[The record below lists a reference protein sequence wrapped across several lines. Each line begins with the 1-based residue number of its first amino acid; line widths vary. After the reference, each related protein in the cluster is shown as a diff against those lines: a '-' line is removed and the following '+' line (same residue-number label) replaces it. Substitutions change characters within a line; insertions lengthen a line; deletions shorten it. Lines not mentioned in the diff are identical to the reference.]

1 MKYNRGRLN
10 DSTAYGYI
18 RPPAR
23 AAALSPRDGQDEV
36 RLHVVLVE
44 ELPGPG
50 LRQPAV
56 VAEEAGQ
63 PTAADDLA
71 GRRGWIRN
79 LSGTQL
85 VAIRWWMISV
95 IAQDDGFRV

>member
-1 MKYNRGRLN
+1 MTL
-10 DSTAYGYI
+10 
-18 RPPAR
+18 PPMAIV
-23 AAALSPRDGQDEV
+23 ALQREPQRCRQDGHDEV

-50 LRQPAV
+50 LRQPTV

-71 GRRGWIRN
+71 GRRGWIRS

-85 VAIRWWMISV
+85 MAIC
-95 IAQDDGFRV
+95 